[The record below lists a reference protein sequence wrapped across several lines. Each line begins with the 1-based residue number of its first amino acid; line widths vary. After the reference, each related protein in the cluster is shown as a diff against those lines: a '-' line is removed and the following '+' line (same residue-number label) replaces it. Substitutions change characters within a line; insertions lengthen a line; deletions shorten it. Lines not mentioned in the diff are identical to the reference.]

1 MQEHTIKVEE
11 GDTIGDIHDKITNE
25 DNNVSAFIDPQTDR
39 VIIEATRTGKYNEGT
54 GKADEE
60 VYEIVFGEDKFF
72 TDVLGME
79 QKNEIEAQNAK
90 FTYNNGLELTSKT
103 NSYEINGVNFQFHDE
118 IGRASCRE
126 RV

>member
-1 MQEHTIKVEE
+1 MKDYTIKVEE
-11 GDTIGDIHDKITNE
+11 GNTIADILAKITNE
-25 DNNVSAFIDPQTDR
+25 DNNVRAFIEHQTDR
-39 VIIEATRTGKYNEGT
+39 VIIEATRTGKYNERT

-90 FTYNNGLELTSKT
+90 FTYNK
-103 NSYEINGVNFQFHDE
+103 
-118 IGRASCRE
+118 IGRAH
-126 RV
+126 V